1 VTSVA
6 RREARIALIERRGR
20 RWESPLTE
28 FEESDETL
36 FASEQA
42 GGSEAQASD
51 EASDSADETNSESE
65 EGEPLGHEDDDDEED
80 HEEDDG
86 DEEEEDDDEEEEE
99 EEEDDDEE
107 DDDDAR
113 RERLRK
119 MKSRQTF
126 NDDQQNVAI
135 AGAVAGAITVGIV
148 LFVLD
153 YFELW

>member
-1 VTSVA
+1 MTSVA

-86 DEEEEDDDEEEEE
+86 DEEEEDDDEE
-99 EEEDDDEE
+99 